1 MTFLERLYGISF
13 SSCLCVMHIKVVFLS
28 TVLFFFTAVTKGTL
42 HLCCSISATC
52 CQRVN
57 LGSNSARLLFLF
69 CSDVLCN
76 NFIKLKLDRSVFTS
90 DLEIMQPE
98 KCSCYMYV
106 SSLFGL

>member
-13 SSCLCVMHIKVVFLS
+13 SSCLCVMHIKVVFLR
-28 TVLFFFTAVTKGTL
+28 TVLFFFTAVTNGTL
-42 HLCCSISATC
+42 HLCCSISTTC
-52 CQRVN
+52 CQRVH

-90 DLEIMQPE
+90 DLEIM
-98 KCSCYMYV
+98 
-106 SSLFGL
+106 